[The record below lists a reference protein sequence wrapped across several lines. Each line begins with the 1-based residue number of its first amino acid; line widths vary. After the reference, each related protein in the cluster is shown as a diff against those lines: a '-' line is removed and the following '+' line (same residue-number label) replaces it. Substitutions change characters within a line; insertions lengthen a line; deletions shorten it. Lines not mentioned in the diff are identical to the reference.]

1 MHHAVVKVKWT
12 LALSE
17 PSSPDGVKGNL
28 HDARSE
34 QEYMEGEMVMN
45 TTLVKLRRKVMASS
59 SRLPMRGARK
69 IWRCQNLAEARHA

>member
-1 MHHAVVKVKWT
+1 MRWTCSDDRQARALALMHHAVVKVKWT

-34 QEYMEGEMVMN
+34 QEYMEGEMVMKIDGAGQ
-45 TTLVKLRRKVMASS
+45 VKED
-59 SRLPMRGARK
+59 GDG
-69 IWRCQNLAEARHA
+69 EF

>member
-1 MHHAVVKVKWT
+1 MVPRDSRS
-12 LALSE
+12 LG
-17 PSSPDGVKGNL
+17 GVMGDP

-59 SRLPMRGARK
+59 SRLPMQGARK